1 MVGWFARS
9 KAGHDRNQVY
19 VIIKETEEYVYLSDG
34 KLKPLERPKQ
44 KNKKHIQIIKIT
56 GEGIV
61 TDDAKSLDPKVR
73 NEDIKRAIKL
83 YLFEEPGR

>member
-1 MVGWFARS
+1 MVGWFAKS
-9 KAGHDRNQVY
+9 KAGHDQDQVY
-19 VIIKETEEYVYLSDG
+19 VIIKETKEYVYLSDG

-44 KNKKHIQIIKIT
+44 KNKKHIQIIKQI
-56 GEGIV
+56 GEGI
-61 TDDAKSLDPKVR
+61 TLDDAGTLNPKVR